1 MVFMSLTFGLLFGG
15 RVTPTFPFHNTQST
29 FSKNLSY
36 SAKIM
41 EMGANGGQI
50 EPKTKKGLEALY
62 PQTLAGIGSGGQI

>member
-1 MVFMSLTFGLLFGG
+1 
-15 RVTPTFPFHNTQST
+15 
-29 FSKNLSY
+29 
-36 SAKIM
+36 M